1 MRQPSIRENIR
12 RSTSSAHWH
21 SSYGFI
27 LPLFILIFLFSGCA
41 SWESDKGV
49 ETSWRQVEPG
59 KWKPGVTTDKTVIE
73 ALGPPSQIITLGD
86 QSVYYYLHE
95 KNRGKGYIFIL
106 WNQTKQSVEY
116 DRAVF
121 FFDKKGVLLKY
132 SYSKPVSATNAK

>member
-1 MRQPSIRENIR
+1 MRNQQ
-12 RSTSSAHWH
+12 
-21 SSYGFI
+21 GFVFLLAGLII
-27 LPLFILIFLFSGCA
+27 LSSGCA

-49 ETSWRQVEPG
+49 ETLWRQTAQENWQAG
-59 KWKPGVTTDKTVIE
+59 KTSDKDVIE

-106 WNQTKQSVEY
+106 WNQTKQVVEY

-121 FFDKKGVLLKY
+121 FFDKKGALLKY
-132 SYSKPVSATNAK
+132 AYSKPISARNAK